1 MANNEFFMASDNLI
15 QVTGLRDAVT
25 GGYINDA
32 SVKMSL
38 FLESVLNPNAE
49 AVTDK
54 GSGKVGIPATGHG
67 RSADD
72 YIRLEGFDNY
82 DGEYE
87 IDSVSANEIV
97 IVATYV
103 QETLSGTEQIYVG
116 VPFGTDISL
125 TYVDGS
131 DGNYQGVLPDTL
143 KGLIERNWYFLFI
156 TAIKDTSR
164 LTSKLKWKA
173 VYHLST
179 VSD

>member
-72 YIRLEGFDNY
+72 YIRC
-82 DGEYE
+82 
-87 IDSVSANEIV
+87 
-97 IVATYV
+97 
-103 QETLSGTEQIYVG
+103 
-116 VPFGTDISL
+116 
-125 TYVDGS
+125 
-131 DGNYQGVLPDTL
+131 GNLCTRD
-143 KGLIERNWYFLFI
+143 
-156 TAIKDTSR
+156 AIR
-164 LTSKLKWKA
+164 
-173 VYHLST
+173 H
-179 VSD
+179 